1 MRGRRGD
8 TCAAGGDARS
18 WRTPRARWRFA
29 LLAAAPILACPAD
42 ALSLDEGKR
51 QIVGALTDAARPT
64 GTPSLVGSPPGHPLV
79 GAAVRSAAASAS
91 DARSEPPAASSPPA
105 LRASFES
112 RTLLNA
118 LDPFDLHGAATFALV
133 LGLLGVATAT
143 AALYSRER
151 RRSVTRERRL
161 LAELERLR
169 GAEDRVALLMGSER
183 QLLVIWSARGG
194 EPRFEGDPSIA
205 GDGATVKRVLAF
217 GSWMAPS
224 DAAALEGALEHLKGR
239 GEPFHLTARTLTGGY
254 VEAEG
259 RTSGGRAILRL
270 RDVKGDHAELLRA
283 RNELSAAR
291 SDLRSMT
298 GLLDTVPHPMW
309 LRDGND
315 ALVWANQAYLKAV
328 EGRSL
333 EDARTRSLELLDSTA
348 RAEAHRCRVR
358 GEPYD
363 ARVAVVVGGGRHSLD
378 VVERPTAAGS
388 AGIAIDVSELES
400 MRADLQRQMQAHV
413 RTLNELPTAVAI
425 FDRAQHLVFH
435 NAAYER
441 LWGLD
446 SAFLSGQPSD
456 GEVLDR
462 LRSLRKLPEQA
473 DFRTWKAE
481 ALSAYQAVEPR
492 ETWWHLPDRRTLR
505 VVVNPNPQGGVTY
518 LFDDLSERFQL
529 ESQVHALTR
538 VQSETLNT
546 LKEGVAVFGTDG
558 RLKLYNRA
566 FLNLWRITE
575 EAAAQHP
582 HIDAVIRLGRHLAPQ
597 DEPWVDVRGAVAGLA
612 DRRMGLNT
620 RMERLDGTALDCTAQ
635 PLPDG
640 ATLLTFID
648 VTTSVDVE
656 RALTER
662 NDALER
668 ASRLRDDFV
677 HHVSYE
683 LRSPLTNVIGF
694 TQLLGDET
702 VGPLNPRQREYAG
715 HITRS
720 STALLAI
727 LNDILDLASID
738 TGALELVPER
748 VDIRA
753 TIEAAKRGLEDRL
766 AESSLTLQIET
777 PADIGT
783 FVADGKRVRQILFN
797 LLSNAVGFSSPGQTI
812 RVSAR
817 KVNGEVVF
825 EVQDQG
831 RGIPPEVRARV
842 FDRFES
848 HTLGTRHRGVGL
860 GLSIVRSFVELHGGR
875 IDLVSAPGAGTTV
888 TCVFPAEGAPI
899 RLAAE

>member
-1 MRGRRGD
+1 MGGGSRIATATTIVPD
-8 TCAAGGDARS
+8 APPVCA
-18 WRTPRARWRFA
+18 
-29 LLAAAPILACPAD
+29 
-42 ALSLDEGKR
+42 
-51 QIVGALTDAARPT
+51 
-64 GTPSLVGSPPGHPLV
+64 
-79 GAAVRSAAASAS
+79 
-91 DARSEPPAASSPPA
+91 EPASSFGA
-105 LRASFES
+105 GLFES
-112 RTLLNA
+112 LH
-118 LDPFDLHGAATFALV
+118 PFDLHGVANFALL
-133 LGLLGVATAT
+133 LGLVAVSTAT

-151 RRSVTRERRL
+151 RRSLRRELRLVT
-161 LAELERLR
+161 ELERLR

-183 QLLVIWSARGG
+183 QLLVIWSGREG

-217 GSWMAPS
+217 GSWLTPS
-224 DAAALEGALEHLKGR
+224 DATALEGALDHLRGR
-239 GEPFHLTARTLTGGY
+239 GEAFHLTARTLAGGH

-259 RTSGGRAILRL
+259 RTAGGRAILRL

-291 SDLRSMT
+291 NDLRAMT

-309 LRDGND
+309 LRDGSD
-315 ALVWANQAYLKAV
+315 ALTWANQAYLKAV
-328 EGRSL
+328 EARSL
-333 EDARTRSLELLDSTA
+333 EDARARSLELLDGPA
-348 RAEAHRCRVR
+348 RAEAHRHRLR

-363 ARVAVVVGGGRHSLD
+363 ARVGAVVGGERHRLE

-388 AGIAIDVSELES
+388 AGIAIDISELES
-400 MRADLQRQMQAHV
+400 MRADLERQMQAHV
-413 RTLNELPTAVAI
+413 RTLDELPTAVAI
-425 FDRAQHLVFH
+425 FDRAQRLLFH
-435 NAAYER
+435 NAAYQR

-446 SAFLSGQPSD
+446 ATFLAGHPTDS
-456 GEVLDR
+456 EVLDR
-462 LRSLRKLPEQA
+462 LRASRKLPEQA
-473 DFRTWKAE
+473 DFRQWKTETLA
-481 ALSAYQAVEPR
+481 AYQAVEPL

-505 VVVNPNPQGGVTY
+505 IVMNPNPQGGVTY
-518 LFDDLSERFQL
+518 LFDDVSERFQL
-529 ESQVHALTR
+529 ESQVNALTR

-558 RLKLYNRA
+558 RLKFYNRA
-566 FLNLWRITE
+566 FLELWRLPVEVADAT
-575 EAAAQHP
+575 P
-582 HIDAVIRLGRHLAPQ
+582 HIDAIIRVCRHLAPQ
-597 DEPWVDVRGAVAGLA
+597 DEPWVEVRGAVAGLP
-612 DRRMGLNT
+612 DTRMGLNT
-620 RMERLDGTALDCTAQ
+620 RMERVDGTALDCIAQ

-694 TQLLGDET
+694 TQLLGDEA
-702 VGPLNPRQREYAG
+702 VGPLNPRQREYAE

-738 TGALELVPER
+738 TGSLELVPER

-766 AESSLTLQIET
+766 AESSLTLEIDT
-777 PADIGT
+777 PPDIGS

-817 KVNGEVVF
+817 KANGEVIF

-831 RGIPPEVRARV
+831 RGMPPEVKARV

-848 HTLGTRHRGVGL
+848 HTIGTRHRGVGL

-888 TCVFPAEGAPI
+888 TCVFPADGAPV